1 MWFWECAHFTDSKSL
16 NLYLSL
22 HHNLIEHLNA
32 EVVLHTIT
40 DVSIALEWLRSTF
53 FYIRVK
59 QNPKHYGQFMDTC
72 TTYSCILIGF
82 PGMPVDDKEMEEK
95 LQR

>member
-1 MWFWECAHFTDSKSL
+1 MS
-16 NLYLSL
+16 SL

-40 DVSIALEWLRSTF
+40 DISIALEWLRSTF

-59 QNPKHYGQFMDTC
+59 QNPRHYGQSKDPECALSKRRANLYFQEC
-72 TTYSCILIGF
+72 
-82 PGMPVDDKEMEEK
+82 
-95 LQR
+95 Q

>member
-1 MWFWECAHFTDSKSL
+1 MF
-16 NLYLSL
+16 SL

-40 DVSIALEWLRSTF
+40 DISIALEWLRSTF

-59 QNPKHYGQFMDTC
+59 QNPRHYGQSMDA
-72 TTYSCILIGF
+72 
-82 PGMPVDDKEMEEK
+82 EERCANFV
-95 LQR
+95 LFRNASR